1 MWKAGSIWHLGAMRN
16 LWVIA
21 RRELG
26 AYFMSPVAYL
36 VGAAFLVM
44 MGFFFYADVIF
55 TIRSRSEPAL
65 RYVFGVMTTILLF
78 VAPVLTMRL
87 LAEEQRLGTLE
98 LLLTAPVRD
107 WEVVLG
113 KYLAALMFYLGL
125 LAATGVYPLLLFW
138 MGGNPDLGPIL
149 SGYLGMF
156 MFGAALLSMGLF
168 SSSLSQNQVV
178 AAVLGIGLVILLA
191 VISLLADGIT
201 NPTLQQILNQL
212 DLRNHLTNFRRGLI
226 DTSDVVYYLSV
237 IATFLFLTVQILNS
251 RRWR

>member
-1 MWKAGSIWHLGAMRN
+1 MRN
-16 LWVIA
+16 LWAIA

-26 AYFMSPVAYL
+26 AYFVSPIAYL
-36 VGAAFLVM
+36 VGAAFLAM
-44 MGFFFYADVIF
+44 MGFFFYTDVIF
-55 TIRSRSEPAL
+55 TVLNRSEPTM
-65 RYVFGVMTTILLF
+65 RYIFGVMTTILLF

-113 KYLAALMFYLGL
+113 KYLAALVLYLGL
-125 LAATGVYPLLLFW
+125 LAATGLYPILLFW

-149 SGYLGMF
+149 YLGMF
-156 MFGAALLSMGLF
+156 LFGAALLAIGLF

-178 AAVLGIGLVILLA
+178 AAVVGIGLVILLA
-191 VISLLADGIT
+191 VASLPADGIT
-201 NPTLQQILNQL
+201 NPTLQRILNHL
-212 DLRNHLTNFRRGLI
+212 DLRNHLMNFRRGLI
-226 DTSDVVYYLSV
+226 DTTDVVYYLGV
-237 IATFLFLTVQILNS
+237 IASFLFLTVQILSS

>member
-1 MWKAGSIWHLGAMRN
+1 MRN
-16 LWVIA
+16 VWAIA

-26 AYFMSPVAYL
+26 TYFVSPIAYL

-44 MGFFFYADVIF
+44 MGFFFYTDVVF
-55 TIRSRSEPAL
+55 TVLSRSEPTM

-113 KYLAALMFYLGL
+113 KYLAALVFYLGL
-125 LAATGVYPLLLFW
+125 LLATAVYPLLLFW
-138 MGGNPDLGPIL
+138 MRGNPDVGPIL
-149 SGYLGMF
+149 SGYLGMAL
-156 MFGAALLSMGLF
+156 FGAALLSIGLF

-178 AAVLGIGLVILLA
+178 AAVVGIGVVILLA
-191 VISLLADGIT
+191 VASLPADGIT
-201 NPTLQQILNQL
+201 DPTLQQILNHL
-212 DLRNHLTNFRRGLI
+212 DLRNHLLNFRRGLI
-226 DTSDVVYYLSV
+226 DTVDIVYYLSV
-237 IATFLFLTVQILNS
+237 TAVFLFLTVQILNS

>member
-1 MWKAGSIWHLGAMRN
+1 MRN
-16 LWVIA
+16 VWAIA

-26 AYFMSPVAYL
+26 AYFVSPIAYL
-36 VGAAFLVM
+36 VGAAFLAM
-44 MGFFFYADVIF
+44 MGFFFYTDVVF
-55 TIRSRSEPAL
+55 TVLSRSEPTM

-113 KYLAALMFYLGL
+113 KYLAALVFYLGL
-125 LAATGVYPLLLFW
+125 LLATAVYPLLLFW
-138 MGGNPDLGPIL
+138 MRGNPDVGPIL
-149 SGYLGMF
+149 SGYLGMAL
-156 MFGAALLSMGLF
+156 FGAALLSIGLF

-178 AAVLGIGLVILLA
+178 AAVVGIGVVILLA
-191 VISLLADGIT
+191 VASLPADGIT
-201 NPTLQQILNQL
+201 DPTLQQILNHL
-212 DLRNHLTNFRRGLI
+212 DLRNHLLNFRRGLI
-226 DTSDVVYYLSV
+226 DTVDIVYYLSV
-237 IATFLFLTVQILNS
+237 TAAFLFLTVQILNS

>member
-1 MWKAGSIWHLGAMRN
+1 MRN
-16 LWVIA
+16 VWAIA

-26 AYFMSPVAYL
+26 TYFVSPIAYL

-44 MGFFFYADVIF
+44 MGFFFYTDVVF
-55 TIRSRSEPAL
+55 TVLSRSEPTM

-113 KYLAALMFYLGL
+113 KYLAALIFYLGL
-125 LAATGVYPLLLFW
+125 LMVTAAYPLLLFW
-138 MGGNPDLGPIL
+138 MQGNPDVGPIL
-149 SGYLGMF
+149 SGYLGMAL
-156 MFGAALLSMGLF
+156 FGAALLSIGLF

-178 AAVLGIGLVILLA
+178 AAVVGIGVVILLA
-191 VISLLADGIT
+191 VASLPADGIT
-201 NPTLQQILNQL
+201 DPTLQQILNHL
-212 DLRNHLTNFRRGLI
+212 DLRNHLLNFRRGLI
-226 DTSDVVYYLSV
+226 DTVDIVYYLSV
-237 IATFLFLTVQILNS
+237 TAVFLFLTVQILNS